1 MTTAGESVRGP
12 AVPPPQ
18 QNLQQA
24 AALALTA
31 VRAQPIEQLQ
41 WLGARRQGD
50 RWALPVLD
58 ELLSIDLDDGAVRTS
73 EGRRAGGL
81 WQVLTLHYL
90 SASGRPVAGPPRV
103 SFAHLP
109 AGMAYAGVY
118 HQRVIERLC
127 RTVGRDRSSLC
138 RAARALGG
146 RAVSGGDASFDF
158 QPYPRVRVRLVWYA
172 GDEDLPSSGVMLLP
186 ETIEAFLA
194 VEDIVVL
201 SERIVSRLSGGRF

>member
-1 MTTAGESVRGP
+1 MDADESIRGP

-18 QNLQQA
+18 RNLQQA
-24 AALALTA
+24 AARALAV
-31 VRAQPIEQLQ
+31 VRGQPVEQLR
-41 WLGARRQGD
+41 WLGARARDD
-50 RWALPVLD
+50 RWDLPVLE

-73 EGRRAGGL
+73 EGRPVGPF

-90 SASGRPVAGPPRV
+90 STSGRPAAGPPSV

-109 AGMAYAGVY
+109 SGMAYAGVY
-118 HQRVIERLC
+118 RQRVIERLC
-127 RTVGRDRSSLC
+127 RTVGREGDSLR

-146 RAVSGGDASFDF
+146 RAVSGGDAGFDF
-158 QPYPRVRVRLVWYA
+158 QPYPRIRIRLVWYA
-172 GDEDLPSSGVMLLP
+172 GDDELPPSGVMLLP
-186 ETIEAFLA
+186 QTIEAFLT